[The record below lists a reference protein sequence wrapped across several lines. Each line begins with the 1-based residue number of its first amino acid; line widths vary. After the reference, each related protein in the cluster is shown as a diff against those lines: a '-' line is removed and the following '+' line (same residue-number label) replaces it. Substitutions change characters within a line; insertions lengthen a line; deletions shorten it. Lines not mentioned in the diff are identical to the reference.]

1 MPYMSFANRLRFL
14 LPAGWR
20 ARDGANLSGCNP
32 RRGFDYEAAYEDL
45 AKRLPRE
52 QAIGGGGNGSWY
64 ELGGRIELGV
74 LEMEGLQP
82 THTLVDF
89 GCGNGRLA
97 VKVIPRL
104 SGGTYIGIDISETM
118 LREAARL
125 VRKAV
130 PQPPCSVRWSKQ
142 STPAFALASGSV
154 DLMCAFS
161 VFTHLEHEDTFRY
174 LADARRVIK
183 PQGRFVF
190 SCLPIRLAEAQV
202 IFRHQASL
210 DLKTRWRG
218 VRNVVTT
225 VEMMDAIAR
234 MAGWR
239 PLKWYPADRAC
250 IRVPESGECTALGQE
265 ICVLEPSGG

>member
-1 MPYMSFANRLRFL
+1 MSVANTLRFL
-14 LPAGWR
+14 LSAGWR
-20 ARDGANLSGCNP
+20 TRNGAGLSGCP
-32 RRGFDYEAAYEDL
+32 RRKGFDYESAYEDL
-45 AKRLPRE
+45 ARRLPRD
-52 QAIGGGGNGSWY
+52 QAIGGGRNGGWY
-64 ELGGRIELGV
+64 ELGGLIELSV

-97 VKVIPRL
+97 VKVIPKL

-118 LREAARL
+118 LREAEQL
-125 VRKAV
+125 VRKAI
-130 PQPPCSVRWSKQ
+130 PQPPCSVQWNKQ
-142 STPAFALASGSV
+142 NTPAFALAAGSV
-154 DLMCAFS
+154 DMMCAFS

-174 LADARRVIK
+174 LAEARRVIK
-183 PQGRFVF
+183 PQGRFLF

-210 DLKTRWRG
+210 DLRTRWRG

-239 PLKWYPADRAC
+239 TLKWYPADKAC
-250 IRVPESGECTALGQE
+250 IRVPPSGEYTALGQE
-265 ICVLEPSGG
+265 ICVLEPSES